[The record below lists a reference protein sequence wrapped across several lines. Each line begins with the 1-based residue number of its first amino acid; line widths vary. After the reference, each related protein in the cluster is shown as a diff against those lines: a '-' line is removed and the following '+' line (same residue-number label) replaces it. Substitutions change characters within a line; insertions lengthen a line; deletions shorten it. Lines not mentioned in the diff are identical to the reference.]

1 MSSRVHASYHPGVS
15 TQIWRLSPLRSIV
28 LDRPRLLGIL
38 NVTPDSFNPASRH
51 VDPAEASEA
60 AARLIHDG
68 ADAIDV
74 GGESTRPGALD
85 VSAEEQIARVLP
97 VIRAI
102 RSLPGDASNIP
113 ITIDTTV
120 PSVAQAALDAGADAI
135 NDVSGGLDGRRDAKR
150 PAAMFDL
157 AAARSCGMI
166 LMHRRSAPV
175 LDQYSDRYDKP
186 PSYADVVAQV
196 RAFLGERA
204 AAAVREGV
212 SADGIVLD
220 PGLGF
225 GKTAEQNLE
234 LVRGTGLLMKLGFP
248 VLSALSRKSFVG
260 RVSLHRDSSPA
271 ERLAGTI
278 GLSVAHMF
286 AGARLFRVHD
296 VREHAQALAAAW
308 SVSGGALNGDS
319 HSRGGRHPTGGGTPG
334 TQPA

>member
-1 MSSRVHASYHPGVS
+1 M
-15 TQIWRLSPLRSIV
+15 
-28 LDRPRLLGIL
+28 GIL

-51 VDPAEASEA
+51 VDPAQAAEA
-60 AARLIHDG
+60 AARLISDG
-68 ADAIDV
+68 ADVIDV

-85 VSAEEQIARVLP
+85 VSPTEQIARVVP

-102 RSLPGDASNIP
+102 RALSGDAGNTP
-113 ITIDTTV
+113 ITIDTSV
-120 PSVAQAALDAGADAI
+120 PSVALAALDAGADAI
-135 NDVSGGLDGRRDAKR
+135 NDVSGGLDGRRDGQR

-157 AAARSCGMI
+157 AASRSCGVI
-166 LMHRRSAPV
+166 LMHRRSAPA
-175 LDQYSDRYDKP
+175 LDQYSDRYEKP
-186 PSYADVVAQV
+186 PSYSDVVAQV

-204 AAAVREGV
+204 AAAIREGV
-212 SADGIVLD
+212 PTAGIVID

-234 LVRGTGLLMKLGFP
+234 LVRGTPSLLKLGYP

-260 RVSLHRDSSPA
+260 RVSLQRDSSPE

-278 GLSVAHMF
+278 GMSVVHLI

-308 SVSGGALNGDS
+308 GVAAAMPAGMPGNLPANTPGNAPSGDS
-319 HSRGGRHPTGGGTPG
+319 HSRGVRHPSTGGTPG